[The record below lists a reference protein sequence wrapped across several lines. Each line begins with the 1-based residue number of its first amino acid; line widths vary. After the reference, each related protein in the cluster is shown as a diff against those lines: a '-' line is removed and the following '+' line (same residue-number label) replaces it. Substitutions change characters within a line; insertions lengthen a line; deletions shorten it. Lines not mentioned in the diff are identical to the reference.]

1 MQNQECGKLLR
12 TIRSQIKAASS
23 HQRAAGIRAYF
34 HEPVDPSGVA
44 APQLKQI
51 ARLVYREIKPWPV
64 EDRDRLMEELW
75 KSGKLEE
82 GAIVCYVYRGFSESC
97 AEREF
102 ELFEK
107 WIDQYVGNWAHC
119 DGVSSWLVGAS
130 IANRPVLA
138 SKLAR
143 WTKSKHRWKRRAA
156 AVSLVKEAGAGRNT
170 ETILQICQLL
180 RDDADDMVRKGL
192 GWLLKETYP
201 RKPREVIRF
210 LDDWRATAPRLV
222 LRIAAEKMTAK
233 DKKWLLTK

>member
-1 MQNQECGKLLR
+1 MQNQKLLQ

-23 HQRAAGIRAYF
+23 PERAAGIRAYF

-64 EDRDRLMEELW
+64 EDRDRLMEGLW
-75 KSGKLEE
+75 KSGSLEE
-82 GAIVCYVYRGFSESC
+82 GAIVCYVYRRFSKSC

-102 ELFEK
+102 EMFEK
-107 WIDQYVGNWAHC
+107 WIDRYVGNWAHC
-119 DGVSSWLVGAS
+119 DGVSSWLVAAS
-130 IANRPVLA
+130 IANRPRLTA
-138 SKLAR
+138 KLAR

-156 AVSLVKEAGAGRNT
+156 AVSLVKEARAGRNT
-170 ETILQICQLL
+170 EAILQICALL
-180 RDDADDMVRKGL
+180 RDDADDMVQKGV

-201 RKPREVIRF
+201 LKPREVIRF
-210 LDDWRATAPRLV
+210 LDDWRGIAPRLV
-222 LRIAAEKMTAK
+222 LRIAAEKLTAQ